1 MSERRRFF
9 PATPVQRV
17 PGRTVELEMQLRPEA
32 PVAAAPLPAPSGGC
46 ECAGVVA
53 TWLGVPP
60 PGAGDLIV
68 EAIGENAT
76 RVRQWG
82 WRWDPQAGESYEADI
97 TEYIYFGDWSDVPIE
112 YEGTPG
118 ARPAPDLM
126 VAGVVHDIKFDSNI
140 LGEWEVPPFR
150 AAIFGQALC
159 EPSWTFEWSAPSPD
173 DPAYSAAGDR
183 AQARGTVL
191 LLSIDPWAE
200 SNATVTLTAQAR
212 CAGQT
217 VATLT
222 FEVRHIW

>member
-1 MSERRRFF
+1 M
-9 PATPVQRV
+9 RV
-17 PGRTVELEMQLRPEA
+17 LLIL
-32 PVAAAPLPAPSGGC
+32 AALVCGLPAFAANRC
-46 ECAGVVA
+46 DTAVA
-53 TWLGVPP
+53 TGQVDVGEVRLAYQSVGRDSDPALLLVMGLG
-60 PGAGDLIV
+60 GQLIHWPDDVV
-68 EAIGENAT
+68 ERLCRQGF
-76 RVRQWG
+76 RVIRFDN
-82 WRWDPQAGESYEADI
+82 R
-97 TEYIYFGDWSDVPIE
+97 DV
-112 YEGTPG
+112 GLSTW

-140 LGEWEVPPFR
+140 LGEGEVPRFR

-191 LLSIDPWAE
+191 LLSIEPWAE

>member
-32 PVAAAPLPAPSGGC
+32 PVAAAPSGGC

-53 TWLGVPP
+53 TWLDLPSLHGEDWVVEEV
-60 PGAGDLIV
+60 GASV
-68 EAIGENAT
+68 T
-76 RVRQWG
+76 RVRVRGRQYDLNG
-82 WRWDPQAGESYEADI
+82 DPYETDVAEF
-97 TEYIYFGDWSDVPIE
+97 TYLGDWSDVPIE
-112 YEGTPG
+112 EEGEPW
-118 ARPAPDLM
+118 AWPAPDLM
-126 VAGVVHDIKFDSNI
+126 VAGVVHDIRCDTNI
-140 LGEWEVPPFR
+140 LGGWEFARFR

-191 LLSIDPWAE
+191 LLSIGRWYP
-200 SNATVTLTAQAR
+200 SKATVTLTAQAR

>member
-53 TWLGVPP
+53 TWLDLPPFGGVGWVEEEV
-60 PGAGDLIV
+60 GASV
-68 EAIGENAT
+68 T
-76 RVRQWG
+76 RVRVRG
-82 WRWDPQAGESYEADI
+82 WHYGLNGDSYETDVAEF
-97 TEYIYFGDWSDVPIE
+97 TYLGDWSDVPIE
-112 YEGTPG
+112 EEGTPW

-126 VAGVVHDIKFDSNI
+126 VAGVVHDIKCDSNI
-140 LGEWEVPPFR
+140 GAGDGGVPRFR

>member
-1 MSERRRFF
+1 MSGRRRFF
-9 PATPVQRV
+9 PAAPVQQV
-17 PGRTVELEMQLRPEA
+17 PGRTIELEMQLRPEA

-53 TWLGVPP
+53 TWVDVPTP
-60 PGAGDLIV
+60 WAGDLIV
-68 EAIGENAT
+68 EATGENAT
-76 RVRQWG
+76 RVRQRG
-82 WRWDPQAGESYEADI
+82 WRWDPQTEESYEADI
-97 TEYIYFGDWSDVPIE
+97 TEYIYFGDWREVPIE
-112 YEGTPG
+112 EEGTPW
-118 ARPAPDLM
+118 ARPSPDLM
-126 VAGVVHDIKFDSNI
+126 AAGVVHHIISDSNI
-140 LGEWEVPPFR
+140 FGEYGAQYR

-191 LLSIDPWAE
+191 LLSIDPYAE
-200 SNATVTLTAQAR
+200 SYATVTLTAQAR